1 MNYAHISVEP
11 MTPNIGAMVSNVDLN
26 AVRSDAVYEEIKAA
40 LWQYHVL
47 FFRNQPIE
55 PEPYIRLGKQF
66 GELEEHEF
74 FPHIEGYPQIQTIAH
89 EGYDQPETDRWHTDV
104 TFRARPSSV
113 NLLRAVKLPPSGG
126 DTVWSS
132 TAAAF
137 DALPDQVKTMLLG
150 LKADHDLPHHQRR
163 IDFYRRVEEG
173 RIGGQSMMNSMA
185 NEHEFRLIEQ
195 NPIVTH
201 PAVINH
207 PVTGRLTLF
216 VNSIWTKKF
225 FGIHLDIS
233 DALLA
238 MLFEWVKKPE
248 FLVRFRWETD
258 SLVIWDNFATQHYAV
273 FDYAPH
279 YRGMHRMT
287 AGSAEPRLDMATVP
301 AHLRPPAASAGNGVG
316 PRSIVDTERLAAAP
330 AAERA
335 AVHAVFNALDGVDLD
350 AIGARAAGI

>member
-1 MNYAHISVEP
+1 MSCSSATS
-11 MTPNIGAMVSNVDLN
+11 
-26 AVRSDAVYEEIKAA
+26 RSSS
-40 LWQYHVL
+40 
-47 FFRNQPIE
+47 
-55 PEPYIRLGKQF
+55 EPYIRLGSQF

-113 NLLRAVKLPPSGG
+113 NLLRAVKLPPAGG

-132 TAAAF
+132 TRRSVRCAAG
-137 DALPDQVKTMLLG
+137 DQVKSMLLG

-233 DALLA
+233 DALLG

-248 FLVRFRWETD
+248 FLVRFRCGDRLSGDLGQFRHPALRGVRLCAE
-258 SLVIWDNFATQHYAV
+258 LPGH
-273 FDYAPH
+273 APDDRRIGRAAPRH
-279 YRGMHRMT
+279 GDGSGPSEAAFGFGRQRRRAALYRRYGP
-287 AGSAEPRLDMATVP
+287 AGRPR
-301 AHLRPPAASAGNGVG
+301 
-316 PRSIVDTERLAAAP
+316 P

-350 AIGARAAGI
+350 AIGTRAAGI